1 MLARIPEPELKSP
14 CLYLYDIKRQGIM
27 KKVLIVSGHPDL
39 DGSFANRTIL
49 EETGRLLPEA
59 GFVRLD
65 KLYPDFR
72 IDVKS

>member
-1 MLARIPEPELKSP
+1 M
-14 CLYLYDIKRQGIM
+14 
-27 KKVLIVSGHPDL
+27 SGHSDL

-49 EETGRLLPEA
+49 EETGKLLPEA
-59 GFVRLD
+59 EFVRLD

>member
-1 MLARIPEPELKSP
+1 
-14 CLYLYDIKRQGIM
+14 M

-49 EETGRLLPEA
+49 EETGKLLPEA
-59 GFVRLD
+59 EFVRLD